1 MFSVPENGKNEGT
14 PLSYEKWLMLKKY
27 RPRSISTLLSLY
39 NSYVKYLLV
48 NDLLVNKLSL
58 ESYAAWSREQGYSDR
73 YISQIHWG
81 LKTYYVYL
89 KQVRGYKGHL
99 YLTKLDYERVR
110 RVALNVKELTEI
122 KSWLSENSSS
132 LREVLWLLFYGC
144 GLRRSEVLR
153 LRLSDVQVR
162 TQCLLVTSSKGGGTR
177 IIPLNSSQLQVLFN
191 YINVGRPHPKKSC
204 SSYLL
209 LGPTGGKAGSLVA
222 MELTRWQ
229 LGSGLGPRFCWHV
242 LRHTIASELVQSG
255 MEIRLVAQFL
265 GHRNLAST
273 HHYLHQN
280 VGS

>member
-1 MFSVPENGKNEGT
+1 MCSVPEIRKKEGT
-14 PLSYEKWLMLKKY
+14 PLSYKKWLVLKKY

-58 ESYAAWSREQGYSDR
+58 ESYAVWSSEQGYSDR
-73 YISQIHWG
+73 YLAQLHWG
-81 LKTYYVYL
+81 LKTYYAYL
-89 KQVRGYKGHL
+89 KQVRGYEGHL
-99 YLTKLDYERVR
+99 YLSKLDYERVR
-110 RVALNVKELTEI
+110 RVALNAKELYQV
-122 KSWLSENSSS
+122 KGWLSENSSA
-132 LREVLWLLFYGC
+132 LRQVLWLLFYGC

-162 TQCLLVTSSKGGGTR
+162 AQCLLVTSSKGGGTR
-177 IIPLNSSQLQVLFN
+177 IIPLNSSQLQVLFH
-191 YINVGRPHPKKSC
+191 YINVGRPQPKKGC

-209 LGPTGGKAGSLVA
+209 LGPKGGKASSLVA
-222 MELTRWQ
+222 MELTKWQ

-265 GHRNLAST
+265 GHRSLEST
-273 HHYLHQN
+273 HHYLHHNQE
-280 VGS
+280 S